1 MKWNTLQSEVH
12 GLDINDLVNKDF
24 LNKLEKEFDDDT
36 ESIITNERYTYISSI
51 ISGCFA
57 KKSEKKLSTSDKIDR
72 IVTNR
77 FLALPIFAVV
87 MFIVYYVSVTTVGTW
102 ATDWA
107 NDGVFGDGWHLFGIG
122 TSAYEE
128 VADEYGD
135 SDAII
140 GAYIDSLGDKGEEY
154 ADAID
159 TEADDYD
166 SDAAVAAL
174 KKLENTVPANL
185 TLD

>member
-1 MKWNTLQSEVH
+1 MEYQHLLIQDVYKRQ
-12 GLDINDLVNKDF
+12 
-24 LNKLEKEFDDDT
+24 
-36 ESIITNERYTYISSI
+36 
-51 ISGCFA
+51 
-57 KKSEKKLSTSDKIDR
+57 
-72 IVTNR
+72 
-77 FLALPIFAVV
+77 LPIFAVV

-154 ADAID
+154 ACLLY
-159 TEADDYD
+159 T
-166 SDAAVAAL
+166 SRCV
-174 KKLENTVPANL
+174 
-185 TLD
+185 